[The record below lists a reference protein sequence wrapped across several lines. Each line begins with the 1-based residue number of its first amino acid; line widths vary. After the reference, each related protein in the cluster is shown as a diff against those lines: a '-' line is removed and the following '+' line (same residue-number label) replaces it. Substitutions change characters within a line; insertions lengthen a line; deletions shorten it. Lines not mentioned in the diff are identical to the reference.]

1 MLPTLEDVA
10 KRAQVSTATVSR
22 CLNTPDLVA
31 ESTRDKVIAAVTE
44 LGYSPNFGAKA
55 LASKRT
61 NTYGAIIPTMANAIF
76 AKGLQA
82 FQETLSEHGAT
93 LLVSSSYYNNVIEE
107 EQIRSMVARGAD
119 GLLLIGQS
127 RSDTI
132 YQFLEQQNIP
142 VVLAWSFDARSK
154 YNMVGFDNRAA
165 SLKLAQ
171 KAIALGHRQFA
182 FLSAERDNNDRA
194 SERVKGTQ
202 QALAAADIDP
212 NGMAVLEAPYSIT
225 EAGEAFE
232 QLMSS
237 PVKPSIV
244 MCGNDVQAV
253 GVLKKAREMG
263 IDVPGDVSITG
274 FDDLEIASV
283 VEPGITTVHVPHRQ
297 MGRKSAE
304 LLLSDD
310 ARAKPNQTELQTYL
324 VERGSLAAV

>member
-1 MLPTLEDVA
+1 MLPTIEDVA

-22 CLNTPDLVA
+22 CLNTPNRVA

-76 AKGLQA
+76 AKGLQT
-82 FQETLSEHGAT
+82 FQETLTEHGAT
-93 LLVSSSYYNNVIEE
+93 LLVSSSYYNNAIEE

-142 VVLAWSFDARSK
+142 VVLAWSFDASSK

-182 FLSAERDNNDRA
+182 FLSGERENNDRA
-194 SERVKGTQ
+194 SERVKGAQ

-212 NGMAVLEAPYSIT
+212 NSMPVIEAPYSIT

-253 GVLKKAREMG
+253 GVLKKARERG

-274 FDDLEIASV
+274 FDNLEIASV

-310 ARAKPNQTELQTYL
+310 AKAKPSQTELQTYL
-324 VERGSLAAV
+324 VERDSLAAV